1 MIIEGL
7 ETTQEVSET
16 PIATN
21 EGNVVVLQE
30 NQNNNIVNEIQEL
43 LEMDS
48 LTLSQKRKLPR
59 WYIQRYDEKKIKS
72 IHVVI

>member
-16 PIATN
+16 SIATN

-30 NQNNNIVNEIQEL
+30 NQKT
-43 LEMDS
+43 
-48 LTLSQKRKLPR
+48 TLSMKYRSYWKWIHSHFPKKENCHDGTFNDMMKRKSKVYM
-59 WYIQRYDEKKIKS
+59 W
-72 IHVVI
+72 